1 MRARTMTICALA
13 ALSATGIATTTP
25 ALASS
30 GSGSGSGSGG
40 GTTSPPASATLTISP
55 QKIAIGAT
63 GTATLTLTTA
73 AASDTTVTIADDYQD
88 SPAVATMPQ
97 SVTIPAGSRTGTFA
111 IVGGDYPE
119 RTFLVHVST
128 SLSGV
133 TAQFYRTPQPDT
145 DIIAITKASQS
156 QSGDLGFTATTDTP
170 TAQLRASFNGI
181 SVPLT
186 NKGNGVWEGRGQVG
200 ANQSGDIVVQSNLQA
215 CSAKNPLTPTGWHF
229 C

>member
-1 MRARTMTICALA
+1 MRAKTITTCVLVG
-13 ALSATGIATTTP
+13 LSIIGTASTTP
-25 ALASS
+25 AFA
-30 GSGSGSGSGG
+30 GSGSGSGG
-40 GTTSPPASATLTISP
+40 GGGTTTPPSATLTIAP
-55 QKIAIGAT
+55 AKIAIGAT
-63 GTATLTLTTA
+63 GTGTLTLATV
-73 AASDTTVTIADDYQD
+73 AASDTTIAISDDYQN
-88 SPAVATMPQ
+88 SPVVATMPQ
-97 SVTIPAGSRTGTFA
+97 SVTIPAGSRTGTFS

-133 TAQFYRTPQPDT
+133 TAQFYRTPQPNT

-156 QSGDLGFTATTDTP
+156 QSGDLRFTATTDTP

-181 SVPLT
+181 AVPLT